1 MSKKEDG
8 FTDTVDITQPVNSK
22 ANSKSSKDYEAIVQR
37 LAFAA
42 VNEQRRSRRWRIF
55 FIILTFIYLTPLFLL
70 TLEMND
76 VNVLDK
82 ETLSGS
88 KKHTAVVKMTG
99 VIASGEKASAK
110 TIIAGLQDAF
120 DDDNT
125 AAVVLEINSPGGSPV
140 QSADIYDAM
149 RRLRAEHEDIPLY
162 VVVSDMAASGGYFV
176 AAAADK
182 IFVNK
187 SSLVGSI
194 GVRMDSFGL
203 VDLIKN
209 IGVERR
215 LLTAG
220 EHKAMLDPF
229 LPEKEDEKRQL
240 QAMLDQ
246 VHQHFISAV
255 KAGRGDRLK
264 DDPQLFSGMIWTGE
278 EAIKLG
284 LVDEYGST
292 EYVAREIVKQED
304 VRDFTQKDLLL
315 DRLAERMGAAFG
327 KAIDTRIAGG
337 FSLR

>member
-1 MSKKEDG
+1 MSQQDN
-8 FTDTVDITQPVNSK
+8 DSVDITQPVDNATQKDS
-22 ANSKSSKDYEAIVQR
+22 DYEAIVQR

-55 FIILTFIYLTPLFLL
+55 FILLTFIYLTPLFLVAL
-70 TLEMND
+70 DMNGID
-76 VNVLDK
+76 VLKK
-82 ETLSGS
+82 EALGKSTR
-88 KKHTAVVKMTG
+88 HTALVKMSG

-110 TIIAGLQDAF
+110 TVIAGLQDAF

-140 QSADIYDAM
+140 QSADIYDEM
-149 RRLRAEHEDIPLY
+149 RRLRKSHEDIPLY
-162 VVVSDMAASGGYFV
+162 VVVDDMAASGGYFV
-176 AAAADK
+176 ASAADK

-209 IGVERR
+209 IGIERR

-229 LPEKEDEKRQL
+229 LPEKADEKAQL
-240 QAMLDQ
+240 QTMLNQ
-246 VHQHFISAV
+246 VHGHFIDAV
-255 KAGRGDRLK
+255 KAGRGEGLS

-284 LVDEYGST
+284 LADAYGST

-304 VRDFTQKDLLL
+304 VVDFTQKDLLL

-327 KAIDTRIAGG
+327 HAIDSRLSNQ
-337 FSLR
+337 FKLF